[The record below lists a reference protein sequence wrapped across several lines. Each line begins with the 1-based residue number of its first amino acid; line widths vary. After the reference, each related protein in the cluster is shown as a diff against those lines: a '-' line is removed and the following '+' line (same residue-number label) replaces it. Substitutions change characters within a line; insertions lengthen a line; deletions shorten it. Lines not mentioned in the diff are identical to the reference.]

1 MKAVV
6 LTGYGEVENLV
17 LREVEEP
24 QPGPGQIKVKVAGA
38 SINPVDWKV
47 RRGELRG
54 LMPVELPTILGRDV
68 SGEVVALGQGVTQFQ
83 VGDRVMGLVEH
94 GYAELAVGQAA
105 AFAKLPPELELEPAG
120 ALPLVGLT
128 GAQLVEE
135 AVDARPGQTVLV
147 TGAVGS
153 VGRVAVFAAKRR
165 GAHVIAGVRARQRAA
180 AEELEPDAIVA
191 LDQPAEVRR
200 LHPVDAIADT
210 VDGKLVESLLMK
222 VKAGG
227 VIGTVLNPPEGAEQR
242 RIHVKAMLT
251 HPDARRLSEL
261 GQAVVK
267 GELVL
272 PVDQRFPLHEAR
284 QGQVLAEGGGIGK
297 VLLVPTGATSHAI
310 EQGPG

>member
-17 LREVEEP
+17 LRDVEEP
-24 QPGPGQIKVKVAGA
+24 QPGPGQIKVRVAGA
-38 SINPVDWKV
+38 SINPVDWKL
-47 RRGELRG
+47 RRGDLRG
-54 LMPVELPTILGRDV
+54 LMPLELPTILGRDV
-68 SGEVVALGQGVTQFQ
+68 SGEVVALGQGVSQFQ

-94 GYAELAVGQAA
+94 GYAEIAVGQAA

-128 GAQLVEE
+128 GAQLIEE

-153 VGRVAVFAAKRR
+153 VGRVAVFAAKQR

-200 LHPVDAIADT
+200 LQPVDAT

-227 VIGTVLNPPEGAEQR
+227 VIGTVLSPPEGAEQR
-242 RIHVKAMLT
+242 RIHVKAMLI

-261 GQAVVK
+261 GQAIVK

-272 PVDQRFPLHEAR
+272 HVERFPLHEAR
-284 QGQVLAEGGGIGK
+284 QGQVLAEGGGVGK